1 MRFWIFH
8 SSSSPV
14 IYANDIP
21 IFIFLSVLIYIG
33 YICWRNRRRHRRQQQ
48 QQHNGDDNEN
58 DQDDGQ
64 TNHQII
70 ESDLRTNI
78 SGQTKSDNLN
88 EDFRENIIYYHDEG
102 GGECDI
108 GVYDMYPLRI
118 QIHHQS
124 INEQTTS
131 ATAVANIQHSSHH
144 HHLHHQLEP
153 SIIDSLPSPLPPPPP
168 TTAMMMNNNKLSTIQ
183 QQQQQ
188 SPGKY

>member
-1 MRFWIFH
+1 MKERKTCDIF
-8 SSSSPV
+8 
-14 IYANDIP
+14 
-21 IFIFLSVLIYIG
+21 LIYIG

-58 DQDDGQ
+58 
-64 TNHQII
+64 
-70 ESDLRTNI
+70 DLRTNI

-188 SPGKY
+188 SPEVWQELTVI